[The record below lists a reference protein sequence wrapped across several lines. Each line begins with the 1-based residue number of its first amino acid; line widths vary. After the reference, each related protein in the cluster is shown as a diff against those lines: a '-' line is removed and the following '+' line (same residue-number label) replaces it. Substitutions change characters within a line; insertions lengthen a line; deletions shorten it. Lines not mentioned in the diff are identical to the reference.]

1 MTAITV
7 PFALDALYGLV
18 ILRRIFSNR
27 EVVNFTS
34 ELIEETTSE
43 KTGVDSD
50 KFNNRLPSILNEGK
64 VAKKMFN
71 QGWKFNLFNVEGQF
85 DKQIMALM
93 VIFMQIYCSLVG
105 IVYQTEH

>member
-71 QGWKFNLFNVEGQF
+71 QGWKFNLFNVEG
-85 DKQIMALM
+85 
-93 VIFMQIYCSLVG
+93 
-105 IVYQTEH
+105 

>member
-18 ILRRIFSNR
+18 ILRRIFKNR

-43 KTGVDSD
+43 KTGVDS
-50 KFNNRLPSILNEGK
+50 
-64 VAKKMFN
+64 
-71 QGWKFNLFNVEGQF
+71 
-85 DKQIMALM
+85 
-93 VIFMQIYCSLVG
+93 
-105 IVYQTEH
+105 